1 MLTNNKTTTEGKT
14 KMKTT
19 KRQLRLSDIDA
30 LKTLLEK
37 IWALGDKDEMSIK
50 HIGHGL
56 AALATWGDWEDG
68 LDYPMPDMDMTDRQ
82 LEALSEYWQ
91 QVKEFLHGV
100 SREELVSVFEY
111 VPIAVYGALYLD
123 TYSDYYRQG
132 GDNA

>member
-1 MLTNNKTTTEGKT
+1 MEI
-14 KMKTT
+14 T
-19 KRQLRLSDIDA
+19 KRQLGLSDIDA

-56 AALATWGDWEDG
+56 ASLATWGDWDHG
-68 LDYPMPDMDMTDRQ
+68 FDYPVPNGEMTDRQ
-82 LEALSEYWQ
+82 FEKLSAYWQ

-111 VPIAVYGALYLD
+111 LPIAVYGALYLD
-123 TYSDYYRQG
+123 TFSDYYREG
-132 GDNA
+132 GTNA